1 MNTAPSR
8 HTRIIIARWAGII
21 GAALLLFTQQRP
33 VAFWWVWLVAAA
45 VTVVV
50 MVAIQPITR
59 VVLRHP
65 LLVGIDIV
73 FVAGMIV
80 LTGGWTSPFVPV
92 LCAVMM
98 LPALLYGIRGAVL
111 AGLSAGVFTAVMLML
126 HGSWQSELTVHWIHK
141 MMVLASPL
149 FFGVL
154 FVGLGGRAAAAV
166 TIPLTRTESPI
177 ARMPSWVGGVVRR
190 AAPRIPRV
198 FEAIRSDRYRVAT
211 APLANTEALRVA
223 LYAPA
228 PNDVSLLDH
237 IRSLTTV
244 FEQTANIPVRCVVLG
259 RPKPIQYIHAE
270 TMRRIIIE
278 SLINVEQHAH
288 ARSASVLIRFDTRTV
303 TVVIQDD
310 GAGLPDTGIRRAGL
324 HSLQML
330 IYRVAEVGGRLDVF
344 ATSAGGVAVR
354 ATYPLS
360 TEEVIV

>member
-8 HTRIIIARWAGII
+8 HTRIIIARWAGIFT
-21 GAALLLFTQQRP
+21 AALLLYMQQRP
-33 VAFWWVWLVAAA
+33 VAMWWVWLIA
-45 VTVVV
+45 VSLTVVV
-50 MVAIQPITR
+50 TVAIQPITR

-65 LLVGIDIV
+65 LLIGIDLVTI
-73 FVAGMIV
+73 AGMIA
-80 LTGGWTSPFVPV
+80 LTGGWTSPFVPL

-98 LPALLYGIRGAVL
+98 LPAMLYGMRGAVF
-111 AGLSAGVFTAVMLML
+111 AGLSAGLFTAVMLVL
-126 HGSWQSELTVHWIHK
+126 RGSWQTDLAVHWGQQVA
-141 MMVLASPL
+141 VLSAPL
-149 FFGVL
+149 IVGVV
-154 FVGLGGRAAAAV
+154 FVGLVAR
-166 TIPLTRTESPI
+166 TTLTPSGPAQRFLTPI
-177 ARMPSWVGGVVRR
+177 TRVPKWVGRIVRR
-190 AAPRIPRV
+190 AAPQIPRV
-198 FEAIRSDRYRVAT
+198 FDTLRSDRSRT
-211 APLANTEALRVA
+211 PPAPLSHTEALRVA

-228 PNDVSLLDH
+228 TDDLPLLEH
-237 IRSLTTV
+237 IRTLTTV
-244 FEQTANIPVRCVVLG
+244 FAQTTNIPVRCVVLG
-259 RPKPIQYIHAE
+259 RPKPIPYIHAD
-270 TMRRIIIE
+270 TIRRIVIE
-278 SLINVEQHAH
+278 SLINVEQHAR